1 MSTRAHPVYNHAP
14 APKEWKL
21 RLYVT
26 DWNPRCVQA
35 YRNIKR
41 ICQEHVGDKCNI
53 EVVDLLEE
61 PGVARRDQIVAVPT
75 LVKMTP
81 KPQRIM
87 VGDFSKVEQVL
98 KGLDVQP
105 EAHESN

>member
-1 MSTRAHPVYNHAP
+1 MSTKAHPEYNHAP
-14 APKEWKL
+14 TPKEWKL

-35 YRNIKR
+35 YRNIKK
-41 ICQEHVGDKCNI
+41 ICQEYVGDKCNI

-61 PGVARRDQIVAVPT
+61 PEVARRDQIVAVPT

-81 KPQRIM
+81 KPERIM

-105 EAHESN
+105 KVRV